1 MQKNVSMKMILPN
14 SAGIDVGSKSH
25 FVAVGQEEGDVREF
39 GVYTKDHQEMIAWLH
54 HMGVTH
60 VAMESTGSYWQTLFR
75 SLQEAG
81 FDVLLANGN
90 QTKNVR
96 GKTDVK
102 DCQWIQKLH
111 SMGLLNGSF
120 LPSDGVQKMKDINR
134 HRDSLIRDS
143 SKYVNRI
150 QKSLRAMNM
159 RLDVAISD
167 VTGKSGIRII
177 EAIIGGQFDATE
189 LAKLTDPRVK
199 KSQEEI
205 ADALTGNWNE
215 QHINNL
221 KDCYEIY
228 KLLQSKIDGCEQ
240 QLQALLQN
248 SNKFQPLINKSALAK
263 KQRTGKNQ
271 PKMDLS
277 MLSYQYYGVDLFAIP
292 SVSFSTVMTLLSE
305 VGEDIYKFESSKHWA
320 SWLRLAPNNRISGG
334 KVISS
339 RTPKGKGHLTMSL
352 RNAANTVGNSK
363 EGQLAAFFKRIAFK
377 KGRGAAITATARKI
391 AIIIYNMIV
400 KKEEYKPTPLIIHD
414 EKMKRR
420 IIANTEKRL
429 IKIGFSNVTIST
441 C

>member
-1 MQKNVSMKMILPN
+1 MQKNVSMKMVLPN
-14 SAGIDVGSKSH
+14 SAGIDVGSRSH
-25 FVAVGQEEGDVREF
+25 FVAVGQDEGDVREF
-39 GVYTKDHQEMIAWLH
+39 GVYTKDHQEMIGWLH
-54 HMGVTH
+54 HMGITH

-120 LPSDGVQKMKDINR
+120 LPSNEVQKMKDINR

-143 SKYVNRI
+143 SKYVNRM

-167 VTGKSGIRII
+167 ITGKSGLRII
-177 EAIIGGQFDATE
+177 EAIISGQFNPTE

-199 KSQEEI
+199 KTQEEI
-205 ADALTGNWNE
+205 ADALTGNWNQ

-221 KDCYEIY
+221 RDCYEIY
-228 KLLQSKIDGCEQ
+228 NLLQSKIDSCEQ
-240 QLQALLQN
+240 QLQSLLRT
-248 SNKFQPLINKSALAK
+248 STKFHPPSDTSTLTK

-271 PKMDLS
+271 PKMNLS
-277 MLSYQYYGVDLFAIP
+277 LLSYQYYGVDLFAIT
-292 SVSFSTVMTLLSE
+292 SVSYSTVMTLLSE
-305 VGEDIYKFESSKHWA
+305 VGNDIYKFESSKHWV

-352 RNAANTVGNSK
+352 RNAANTIGNTK
-363 EGQLAAFFKRIAFK
+363 EGHLAAFFKKIAYK

-391 AIIIYNMIV
+391 AVIIFNMIS
-400 KKEEYKPTPLIIHD
+400 KREEYKPIPTIIQD
-414 EKMKRR
+414 EKTKRR
-420 IIANTEKRL
+420 IIAKTEKRL
-429 IKIGFSNVTIST
+429 LKMGFSNISISA